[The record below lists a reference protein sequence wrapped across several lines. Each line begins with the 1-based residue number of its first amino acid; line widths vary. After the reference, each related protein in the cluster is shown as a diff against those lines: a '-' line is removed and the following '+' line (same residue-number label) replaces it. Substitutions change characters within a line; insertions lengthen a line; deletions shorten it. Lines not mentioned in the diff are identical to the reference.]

1 MRRRTQLGL
10 AAAAAAF
17 LGLHATASPPLPDS
31 FVGQL
36 LWANADPRFGGLS
49 AIEVSDDGTTFT
61 AISDQ
66 STLFTG
72 HFQRARDGHIQQI
85 TDVTLTS
92 LKGKDDQ
99 PLARNRNDSEGLA
112 IAPDGTIY
120 ISQEGPARVLQYTAS
135 DAAARIL
142 PRPRAFDTMQGN
154 SSLEALAIDANG
166 WLYTMPERSGDLL
179 RPFPVY
185 RFRDGIWDQ
194 PFSIPRS
201 GDYLAVG
208 ADFGPDG
215 RLYVLERNFQLVKGF
230 QSRIRRY
237 GVSGDS
243 IDAGETVLETEF
255 GQHFNMEGLSVWR
268 DATGALRLTMI
279 TDNNF
284 RFFLATAV
292 VEYRVPD

>member
-17 LGLHATASPPLPDS
+17 VGLHATASPPLPDS
-31 FVGQL
+31 FVGQF
-36 LWANADPRFGGLS
+36 LWTNADPRFGGLS

-85 TDVTLTS
+85 TDVTLTT
-92 LKGKDDQ
+92 LKANDDQ
-99 PLARNRNDSEGLA
+99 PLASNRNDSEGLA
-112 IAPDGTIY
+112 IATDGTIY

-142 PRPRAFDTMQGN
+142 PRPREFYAMQGN
-154 SSLEALAIDANG
+154 SSLEALAIDVNG
-166 WLYTMPERSGDLL
+166 WLYTMPERSGDPL

-201 GDYLAVG
+201 GDYLVVS

-237 GVSGDS
+237 VVSGDS

-292 VEYRVPD
+292 VEYRVAD